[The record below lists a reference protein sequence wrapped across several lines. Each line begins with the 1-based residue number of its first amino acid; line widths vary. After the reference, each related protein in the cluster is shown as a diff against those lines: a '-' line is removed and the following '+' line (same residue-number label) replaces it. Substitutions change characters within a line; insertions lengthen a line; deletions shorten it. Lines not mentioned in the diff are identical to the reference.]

1 MYHFGV
7 FERPRRA
14 QQTLATGDAKEI
26 AACCPDARKRCE
38 HLGKFQPKLAASLG
52 PGSESAAPQRAASA
66 DAKDNRG
73 KYSFGED
80 GIVGEEGRLEAEKV
94 DTGEGEP
101 PVPPQ
106 QHVLSCVFY
115 GTI

>member
-1 MYHFGV
+1 MLRRS
-7 FERPRRA
+7 ERLP
-14 QQTLATGDAKEI
+14 QVQKE
-26 AACCPDARKRCE
+26 K
-38 HLGKFQPKLAASLG
+38 
-52 PGSESAAPQRAASA
+52 
-66 DAKDNRG
+66 RG

-80 GIVGEEGRLEAEKV
+80 GIVGEEGRLEAGKV

-106 QHVLSCVFY
+106 QHILSCVFY